1 MSARQSAAADRALRS
16 IASGMSMYAAAKKHK
31 LAYSTV
37 WRAVQRQAKAVRA
50 AQNGAVFEVLGT
62 HEELRRDQKLRAA
75 GIKPRPLLG
84 QLPEEE

>member
-1 MSARQSAAADRALRS
+1 MAARQSAATYRALRS
-16 IASGMSMYAAAKKHK
+16 IASGMSMYAAAKKHR

-50 AQNGAVFEVLGT
+50 AQDRAVFEVLGT

-75 GIKPRPLLG
+75 GIKPRIKP
-84 QLPEEE
+84 

>member
-1 MSARQSAAADRALRS
+1 MSGRNSAAADRALRS

-50 AQNGAVFEVLGT
+50 AQDRAVFEVVDAHKEG
-62 HEELRRDQKLRAA
+62 
-75 GIKPRPLLG
+75 KP
-84 QLPEEE
+84 